1 MSSQVSLFS
10 LPSILFAV
18 AQAGCLGLW
27 SGHTIPSGMM
37 MVFLRYTYIY
47 IPVGPHKEVAAVSI
61 IGNYRRGELV
71 WCMDGRANPP
81 MDRKVVEALIL
92 FFLHLYLHL
101 FFPLSVYLSTCL
113 SICLSVCLAIC
124 LSVYLS
130 ISISLSLY
138 LSISLSLYLSISLPL
153 YLAI

>member
-27 SGHTIPSGMM
+27 SIWAHHSLGNDDGIFK
-37 MVFLRYTYIY
+37 VYIH
-47 IPVGPHKEVAAVSI
+47 IPVVPHKEVAAVSI

-81 MDRKVVEALIL
+81 MDRKVVEALI
-92 FFLHLYLHL
+92 FFFFHLYLHL
-101 FFPLSVYLSTCL
+101 FFPS
-113 SICLSVCLAIC
+113 IC

-130 ISISLSLY
+130 ICLSVCRAICLSVYLY
-138 LSISLSLYLSISLPL
+138 LSISLSLYLYLGIYLSRYLSI
-153 YLAI
+153 